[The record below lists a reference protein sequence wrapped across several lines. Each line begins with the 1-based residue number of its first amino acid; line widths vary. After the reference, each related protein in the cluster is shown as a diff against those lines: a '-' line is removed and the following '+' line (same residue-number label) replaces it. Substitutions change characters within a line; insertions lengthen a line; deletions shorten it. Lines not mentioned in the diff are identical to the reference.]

1 MANSNF
7 GIGGN
12 EVKGDANEALTEI
25 PQNRTLIAG
34 KLTPNAPI
42 KAEVVEGLNNID
54 AVFEHFEP
62 EIKVPFEDKSG
73 GTKNETMK
81 FSNLGDFGTKGITN
95 NSLFLKEL
103 EIESSQYKK
112 IIKQLKTNKILK
124 AALED
129 ADAKTSLVQTID
141 ALIEELKNTQ
151 K

>member
-1 MANSNF
+1 MAIDNL

-12 EVKGDANEALTEI
+12 EVKGDANEALTDI

-42 KAEVVEGLNNID
+42 KPEVVEGLRTVED
-54 AVFEHFEP
+54 VFEHYEP
-62 EIKVPFEDKSG
+62 TLKVPFEDKDG
-73 GTKNETMK
+73 GTVNEELGFK
-81 FSNLGDFGTKGITN
+81 NLGDFGKKGIID
-95 NSLFLKEL
+95 NSVFLKEL
-103 EIESSQYKK
+103 EIESDQYKK

-129 ADAKTSLVQTID
+129 EGAKQSLVDTID
-141 ALIEELKNTQ
+141 ALIAEIKNA

>member
-1 MANSNF
+1 MAIDNL

-12 EVKGDANEALTEI
+12 EVKGDANEALTDI

-42 KAEVVEGLNNID
+42 KPEVVEGLRTVED
-54 AVFEHFEP
+54 VFEHYEP
-62 EIKVPFEDKSG
+62 TLKVPFEDKDG
-73 GTKNETMK
+73 GTVNEELVFK
-81 FSNLGDFGTKGITN
+81 NLGDFGKKGIID
-95 NSLFLKEL
+95 NSVFLKEL
-103 EIESSQYKK
+103 EIESDQYKK

-129 ADAKTSLVQTID
+129 EGAKQSLVDTID
-141 ALIEELKNTQ
+141 ALIAEIKNA

>member
-1 MANSNF
+1 MANSSF

-12 EVKGDANEALTEI
+12 EVKGDANEALNEI

-34 KLTPNAPI
+34 KLTPNTPV
-42 KAEVVEGLNNID
+42 KAEVVEGLSKIED
-54 AVFEHFEP
+54 VFEHFEP
-62 EIKVPFEDKSG
+62 EIKIPFEDKKG
-73 GTKNETMK
+73 GTKNETLK
-81 FSNLGDFGTKGITN
+81 FSNLGDFGTKGVIN

-129 ADAKTSLVQTID
+129 ADAKKSLVQTLD
-141 ALIEELKNTQ
+141 ALIKEIKNAQ
-151 K
+151 

>member
-1 MANSNF
+1 MAIDNV

-12 EVKGDANEALTEI
+12 EVKGDANEALNDI

-42 KAEVVEGLNNID
+42 KPEVVEGLRTVED
-54 AVFEHFEP
+54 VFDHYEP
-62 EIKVPFEDKSG
+62 ELKIPFEDKEG
-73 GTKNETMK
+73 GTVNESLK
-81 FSNLGDFGTKGITN
+81 FRNLGDFGKKGITN
-95 NSLFLKEL
+95 NSTFLKEL
-103 EIESSQYKK
+103 EIESDQYKK

-129 ADAKTSLVQTID
+129 PEAKKSLVDTID
-141 ALIEELKNTQ
+141 ALVEEIKNT